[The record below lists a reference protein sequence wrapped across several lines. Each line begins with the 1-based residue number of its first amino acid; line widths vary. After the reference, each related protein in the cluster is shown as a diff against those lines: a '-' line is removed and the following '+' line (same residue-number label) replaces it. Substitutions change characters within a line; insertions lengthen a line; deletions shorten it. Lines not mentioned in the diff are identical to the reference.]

1 VTDEPRI
8 DVDVAGLRFGD
19 AMYQLEAIVRELESG
34 DLDLEE
40 SLERYERGV
49 ELLQVCRA
57 RLAAAESKVTS
68 LLGEI
73 ERDTEE
79 TP

>member
-1 VTDEPRI
+1 MTDEPRE
-8 DVDVAGLRFGD
+8 DVDVAGLRFGE
-19 AMYQLEAIVRELESG
+19 AMSQLEAIVGELESG

-40 SLERYERGV
+40 SMERYERGV

-73 ERDTEE
+73 ESDNEE
-79 TP
+79 RP